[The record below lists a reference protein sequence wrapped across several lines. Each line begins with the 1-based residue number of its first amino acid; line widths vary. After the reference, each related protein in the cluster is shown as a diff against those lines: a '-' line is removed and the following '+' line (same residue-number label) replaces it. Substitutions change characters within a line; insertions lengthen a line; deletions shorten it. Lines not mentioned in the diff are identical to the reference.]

1 VSFVGDLRTVARSR
15 DFRKLLAVRLS
26 SQLTDG
32 VLQVALASYVFFSP
46 ERQAT
51 APEAAAAFAVLL
63 LPYSIVGPFAGVLLD
78 RWSRRQVLVFANLTR
93 VVLAAAIAGLVAGNV
108 TGPTFYVTVLACL
121 SVNRFLLAGLSAA
134 LPHTVPR
141 EELVMANA
149 VSPTC
154 GTLSFLGGL
163 GLGYAIRAA
172 LPGAADRSAD
182 ATVLAIAAV
191 GYLVAALLAVRMARD
206 LLGPDY
212 DPARPA
218 VRAAARH
225 VVGGLVDGARHVYHR
240 PAATA
245 ALAAIGVQRIGYA
258 VTTIAAILLYRNY
271 FNDPADVD
279 AGLAGL
285 GMGVAAAGVGF
296 ALAAVLTPLG
306 VARFGKRHWIV
317 GTLIAAAA
325 LQIVPTALYTE
336 PAIVTAALLIGLSA
350 QSLKIS
356 VDTVVQEEID
366 DAYRGRVFSFY
377 DVLFNAAFVA
387 AAALAALMLPPSG
400 RSYVVLIGT
409 ALLYGLAAYGY
420 ARATRPPAVAERP
433 ATVPGIACD
442 A

>member
-1 VSFVGDLRTVARSR
+1 
-15 DFRKLLAVRLS
+15 
-26 SQLTDG
+26 
-32 VLQVALASYVFFSP
+32 
-46 ERQAT
+46 
-51 APEAAAAFAVLL
+51 VLL
-63 LPYSIVGPFAGVLLD
+63 LPHSIVGPFAGVLLD

-93 VVLAAAIAGLVAGNV
+93 VVLAAAIAGLVAGDV
-108 TGPTFYVTVLACL
+108 TGPTFYITVLACL

-141 EELVMANA
+141 EDLVMANA

-154 GTLSFLGGL
+154 GTLSFLAGL
-163 GLGYAIRAA
+163 GVGYSIRAA
-172 LPGAADRSAD
+172 LPGAADRNAD
-182 ATVLAIAAV
+182 AIVVGLAAV
-191 GYLVAALLAVRMARD
+191 GYAAAAALALRMHRD

-225 VVGGLVDGARHVYHR
+225 VLAGLVDGARHVYRR

-245 ALAAIGVQRIGYA
+245 ALAAIAVQRVGYA

-285 GMGVAAAGVGF
+285 GLGVASAGIGF
-296 ALAAVLTPLG
+296 ALAAVITPLG
-306 VARFGKRHWIV
+306 VARVGKRRWIISV
-317 GTLIAAAA
+317 LLAAAV
-325 LQIVPTALYTE
+325 LQIVPTALYTQ
-336 PAIVTAALLIGLSA
+336 PAIVVAALLIGLSA

-356 VDTVVQEEID
+356 VDTVVQEEVD

-400 RSYVVLIGT
+400 RSYLVLVMI
-409 ALLYGLAAYGY
+409 AVLYALAAYGY
-420 ARATRPPAVAERP
+420 AHATRRASADGRSSV
-433 ATVPGIACD
+433 VPGIACD